1 MPFSIRPCRR
11 FHVRC
16 SVAYISGLRLLITL
30 LVLSS
35 GPVYAEWVLV
45 SGDDEAGRTV
55 YVDPDTI
62 RSKGN
67 LVKMLSLIDY
77 KTIQIIAGDS
87 LLSIQRQNEYDCAE
101 ERTRM
106 LAFTWFSGNMGS
118 GQVVH
123 SDSDEDKWKPVAP
136 DTVAEALWKIAC
148 DKK

>member
-1 MPFSIRPCRR
+1 
-11 FHVRC
+11 
-16 SVAYISGLRLLITL
+16 
-30 LVLSS
+30 
-35 GPVYAEWVLV
+35 VYAEWVLV
-45 SGDDEAGRTV
+45 SGDDKAGRTV

-62 RSKGN
+62 RSKGD

-136 DTVAEALWKIAC
+136 DSVAESLWKIAC